1 MGLVPGY
8 NFVRVNAAS
17 TFLRA
22 YQSEYPDQPPYRLS
36 IISFLRMLQHKEAPP
51 HRCLVVEDF
60 ERLWAVC
67 DDNERLGNRIKQ
79 LLNQRANWI
88 TEHLSYVYFIIS
100 HKVDFVNAATFQ
112 LQPADGNPV
121 NFERIFGRPT
131 LHAINHYHR
140 PFALS

>member
-100 HKVDFVNAATFQ
+100 H
-112 LQPADGNPV
+112 
-121 NFERIFGRPT
+121 
-131 LHAINHYHR
+131 
-140 PFALS
+140 